1 MEQITQRTQ
10 KWDIL
15 KFLMIFLVVLGH
27 ATEYFREDSQ
37 AMRNLYMF
45 IYTIHMPVF
54 VFVSGMFSKRTVN
67 EKQYDKILGYLIL
80 SFVLKLL
87 PFAYW
92 FADAKNIGINL
103 FSDNG
108 VRWFMFAL
116 FAFNLLTIS
125 FKNYSPVYITVLA
138 VIFSCFAGYDNNV
151 NDYLSLS
158 RIIVFYP
165 FFYLGYCLDREK
177 LEKICKNKI
186 LKVAA
191 LAVIGIFVAFLVF
204 KSEDIYF
211 FRPLVTGRRAYHALE
226 DLRKWGFLLRLAYY
240 AITALVGFSVIVL
253 VPKKTPLGIC
263 AKLGQRTLA
272 VYSFH
277 YVAIFYIFEKYKF
290 RDVVFEKIGKGGE
303 WLIIPISIAITLF
316 FSLGIFQKLL
326 VLIMN
331 VPKRK
336 NNNSDGNATL
346 AS

>member
-1 MEQITQRTQ
+1 
-10 KWDIL
+10 
-15 KFLMIFLVVLGH
+15 MIFLVVLGH
-27 ATEYFREDSQ
+27 ATEYFREDTQ

-67 EKQYDKILGYLIL
+67 EKQFDKIFGYFIL
-80 SFVLKLL
+80 YFALKLL

-92 FADAKNIGINL
+92 FVDAKQIGINL
-103 FSDNG
+103 FSDSG
-108 VRWFMFAL
+108 VRWFMLAI
-116 FAFNLLTIS
+116 FAFNLLTIVLKS
-125 FKNYSPVYITVLA
+125 YSPVYVMVLI
-138 VIFSCFAGYDNNV
+138 VLFSCFAGYDVNV
-151 NDYLSLS
+151 NDYLALS
-158 RIIVFYP
+158 RILVFYP

-177 LEKICKNKI
+177 LEKICDNKI

-191 LAVIGIFVAFLVF
+191 FAVLVVF
-204 KSEDIYF
+204 IVLLVYKGEDIYF

-226 DLRKWGFLLRLAYY
+226 ELRKWGFLLRLAYY
-240 AITALVGFSVIVL
+240 AITALLGFAVIVL

-290 RDVVFEKIGKGGE
+290 RDYVFERFGAGGE
-303 WLIIPISIAITLF
+303 WLIIPIALAITLF
-316 FSLGIFQKLL
+316 FSAGIFQKLL
-326 VLIMN
+326 LLIMN

-336 NNNSDGNATL
+336 NLNTDSNISAT
-346 AS
+346 S